1 MLGRDETNDPFPG
14 GRGQDE
20 MLLKKYNSLT
30 CSTYHIL
37 RKIFIMVNS
46 IELMVDGM
54 LNYMTS
60 LVIKGGLHAKGSCST
75 RGCFKISF

>member
-14 GRGQDE
+14 GTGQDE
-20 MLLKKYNSLT
+20 MLLKKKNSLT

-46 IELMVDGM
+46 IVLKLDGI
-54 LNYMTS
+54 LGPVYRE
-60 LVIKGGLHAKGSCST
+60 VEDP
-75 RGCFKISF
+75 R